1 MQRPRPFG
9 ERIRES
15 GRPLIGTWAKIPS
28 LESVEILGNAGFDFV
43 VIDQEHAPLDFQTAY
58 GMAVVAQACGMS
70 VLVRVPDTSGSHVQ
84 RLLDAGVDGLLVPH
98 VRSAAEAALQIS
110 RMTFP
115 TAGGTRGMGL
125 TGRTGAW
132 GGLTSAEYVATGE
145 TVFRGVQLED
155 WEALEDGEGI
165 VSTPGLGG
173 AFIGMGDLRL
183 GRGLRGPDPE
193 LDALVA
199 KVVGLARERGVP
211 AGTAIGTPEEFRQA
225 AAAGFSFVMVSN
237 DGGILRAAATRL
249 VRESIEA

>member
-1 MQRPRPFG
+1 MQRPKPFA
-9 ERIRES
+9 ERIRGS
-15 GRPLIGTWAKIPS
+15 SRPLIGTWAKIPS
-28 LESVEILGNAGFDFV
+28 LETVEILGNAGFDFV

-58 GMAVVAQACGMS
+58 GMTVVAQACGMT

-98 VRSAAEAALQIS
+98 VRSAAEAALQVA

-115 TAGGTRGMGL
+115 PDGTRGMGL

-132 GGLTSAEYVATGE
+132 GGLTAAEYAATGDA
-145 TVFRGVQLED
+145 VFRGVQLED
-155 WEALEDGEGI
+155 WEALEDGEAI
-165 VSTPGLGG
+165 VATPGLGG

-199 KVVGLARERGVP
+199 RVVGLARERGVP
-211 AGTAIGTPEEFRQA
+211 TGTAVGGPEEFRAA
-225 AAAGFSFVMVSN
+225 AAAGHRFIMVSN
-237 DGGILRAAATRL
+237 DGGMLRAEATRI
-249 VRESIEA
+249 VKESIGD